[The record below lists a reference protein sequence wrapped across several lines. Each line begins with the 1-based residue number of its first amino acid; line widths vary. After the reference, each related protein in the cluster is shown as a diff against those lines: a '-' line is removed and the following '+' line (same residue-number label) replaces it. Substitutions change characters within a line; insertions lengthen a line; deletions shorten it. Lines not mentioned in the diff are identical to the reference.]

1 MKRHSDNQPKI
12 SPPHS
17 IAVFLRNILRFCLIL
32 LFVGGGYWISLDK
45 NTWGRRSEIAI
56 VYQQDIAELPVIV
69 EDSQLAETDFSFA
82 GAENEAAEENVT
94 VIDSA
99 RLDVDLIEKKLNPAV
114 AEVSRQ
120 AEASIVEVYPNG
132 DGILTAPE
140 VDQTPLLSLTE
151 SQEAL
156 SSAPSVSET
165 SETKAGLSA
174 KPGDDEVDTAEI
186 EASYEEELPEEEYR
200 EPEENEKG
208 YYVYR
213 GHKKLR
219 DMDID
224 VAHKPPYFGANPVIA
239 VVIDDMGIS
248 RSRTRDISSLQAPLT
263 SSFLTYATSLNAQVE
278 TARKSGHEIIVH
290 VPMQPKSNI
299 DVAPDVL
306 TIEMTPAEITANFEK
321 MLAKFSDIKG
331 VNNHM
336 GSLFTEHA
344 EKLAPVMEVLHRR
357 GLFFL
362 DSKTSPKS
370 AGRKVA
376 AEYGVPYAHRHVF
389 LDNVNQV
396 EYVNRQLALTEK
408 IARCNGYAIAIGHPK
423 SATYQALKQW
433 LPSLP
438 EKHIKI
444 LPLSEIVKVL
454 NPAFSH
460 TPDQGKSA
468 D

>member
-1 MKRHSDNQPKI
+1 LSRRSDNQPKI
-12 SPPHS
+12 SPPHN

-32 LFVGGGYWISLDK
+32 LFLAGGYWLSSDK
-45 NTWGRRSEIAI
+45 NAWERRSGTAI
-56 VYQQDIAELPVIV
+56 VYQQDIAELPVV
-69 EDSQLAETDFSFA
+69 AEDSLLAEADFSSA
-82 GAENEAAEENVT
+82 GGENEAAEEENVT

-99 RLDVDLIEKKLNPAV
+99 RLDVDLIEQKFNPAA
-114 AEVSRQ
+114 AEVARQ

-156 SSAPSVSET
+156 SPSPSVSET
-165 SETKAGLSA
+165 EAVLPA
-174 KPGDDEVDTAEI
+174 KSGDDEVDTAEI

-200 EPEENEKG
+200 EPEENGKG

-224 VAHKPPYFGANPVIA
+224 VAHKPPYFGAEPVIA

-263 SSFLTYATSLNAQVE
+263 SSFLTYGTSLDAQVE

-321 MLAKFSDIKG
+321 MLAKFSGIKG

-376 AEYGVPYAHRHVF
+376 SEYAVPYAHRHVF

-408 IARCNGYAIAIGHPK
+408 IARRNGYAIAIGHPK

-438 EKHIKI
+438 EKHIRI

-454 NPAFSH
+454 NPTFSR
-460 TPDQGKSA
+460 TPDQGKNA
-468 D
+468 G

>member
-1 MKRHSDNQPKI
+1 MSRHSDNQPKI

-32 LFVGGGYWISLDK
+32 LFVAGGYWLSSDK
-45 NTWGRRSEIAI
+45 NPWNRRSEIAV
-56 VYQQDIAELPVIV
+56 VYQQDIAELPVIA
-69 EDSQLAETDFSFA
+69 EDSLLAETDFSSA
-82 GAENEAAEENVT
+82 GTENEAAEEENVT

-99 RLDVDLIEKKLNPAV
+99 RLDVDLIEQKLNPAA
-114 AEVSRQ
+114 AEVARQ

-140 VDQTPLLSLTE
+140 VEQTPLLSLTE
-151 SQEAL
+151 SKEAL
-156 SSAPSVSET
+156 SPSLSVSET
-165 SETKAGLSA
+165 EAVLSA

-200 EPEENEKG
+200 EPEENRKG

-224 VAHKPPYFGANPVIA
+224 VAHKPPYFGAEPVIA

-263 SSFLTYATSLNAQVE
+263 SSFLTYGTSLDAQVE

-362 DSKTSPKS
+362 DSKTSPKP

-376 AEYGVPYAHRHVF
+376 AEYAVPYAHRHVF

-408 IARCNGYAIAIGHPK
+408 IARRNGYAIAIGHPK

-454 NPAFSH
+454 NPAFPRK
-460 TPDQGKSA
+460 PDQSKSA
-468 D
+468 G

>member
-1 MKRHSDNQPKI
+1 MSRRSDNQPKI

-32 LFVGGGYWISLDK
+32 LFVVGGYWLSFDK
-45 NTWGRRSEIAI
+45 NPWNRRSEIAV
-56 VYQQDIAELPVIV
+56 VYQQDIAELPVIA
-69 EDSQLAETDFSFA
+69 EDSQLAEADFSSA
-82 GAENEAAEENVT
+82 STENEVAEEENVT

-99 RLDVDLIEKKLNPAV
+99 RLDVDLIEQKLNPAA
-114 AEVSRQ
+114 AEVARQ

-140 VDQTPLLSLTE
+140 VDPTPLQPLTE
-151 SQEAL
+151 SKERL
-156 SSAPSVSET
+156 SPTASVSET
-165 SETKAGLSA
+165 EGVLPA
-174 KPGDDEVDTAEI
+174 KPGNDEVDTAEI

-200 EPEENEKG
+200 EPEENRKG

-224 VAHKPPYFGANPVIA
+224 VAHKPPYFGADPVIA

-248 RSRTRDISSLQAPLT
+248 LSRTQDISSLQAPLT
-263 SSFLTYATSLNAQVE
+263 SSFLTYGTSLDAQVE

-321 MLAKFSDIKG
+321 MLAKFSGIKG

-336 GSLFTEHA
+336 GSLFTEYA

-362 DSKTSPKS
+362 DSKTSSKS
-370 AGRKVA
+370 TGRKVA
-376 AEYGVPYAHRHVF
+376 AEYAVPYVHRHVF
-389 LDNVNQV
+389 LDNINQV
-396 EYVNRQLALTEK
+396 EYVNRQLMLTEK
-408 IARCNGYAIAIGHPK
+408 IARRNGYAIAIGHPK

-454 NPAFSH
+454 NPAFFR
-460 TPDQGKSA
+460 TPEQDKNAG
-468 D
+468 